1 MVQLLDGY
9 IDLIL
14 QTVSSYTGRRGEK
27 RLGEGREWRGGEGV
41 EGRGGEWRGG
51 RRGKEGGRGGK
62 KKGRQE
68 IEGQKRKGEY
78 RPIHLNGWI
87 QLSTNKTIIHKY
99 LNVQP
104 VI

>member
-1 MVQLLDGY
+1 V
-9 IDLIL
+9 
-14 QTVSSYTGRRGEK
+14 GE
-27 RLGEGREWRGGEGV
+27 GGEG
-41 EGRGGEWRGG
+41 EGGGGEEGMRG
-51 RRGKEGGRGGK
+51 RK
-62 KKGRQE
+62 KKRRQE